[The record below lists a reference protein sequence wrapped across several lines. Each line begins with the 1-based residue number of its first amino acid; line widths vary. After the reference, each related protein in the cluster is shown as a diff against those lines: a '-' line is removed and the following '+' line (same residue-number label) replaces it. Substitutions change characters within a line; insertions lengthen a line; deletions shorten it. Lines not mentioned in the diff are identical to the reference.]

1 MIYKTFF
8 LSFAVL
14 FILIGCSNSNQN
26 DNSNS
31 DKAASQQKKGTVDSN
46 VIKVYVERDG
56 KITADGNV
64 ISLEDLNSSFSKLK
78 TSNGMVYYA
87 RDNPEGD
94 PPQESM
100 KVMYLIVK
108 YKLPVKLYTDKTFSV
123 LIKQN

>member
-8 LSFAVL
+8 LSFAIL

-31 DKAASQQKKGTVDSN
+31 DKAASQQKKVTVDSN

-56 KITADGNV
+56 KITANGNV
-64 ISLEDLNSSFSKLK
+64 ISLKDLDSSFSKLK
-78 TSNGMVYYA
+78 TSNGIVYYSRA
-87 RDNPEGD
+87 NPEGK

-100 KVMYLIVK
+100 KVMDLIIK
-108 YKLPVKLYTDKTFSV
+108 YSLPVKLYTDKTFSV
-123 LIKQN
+123 VIKQN